1 MPKNPPVEEDDAVK
15 QADQLMVKL
24 LPILDEKEGFSKVK
38 EMLAAVSKKVDAVA
52 HLEKFDVKSLL
63 ESFDRIKS
71 SNEMLAKQIR
81 NDRRSAPAGMMESEG
96 SFNSVKYI
104 IGCRLGHDH
113 PDAKSEKEFEMVK
126 ACYSEI
132 EKNYGV
138 KAAQVIGDPTRGASF
153 LPDQVLAEYIA
164 ALYHTLVFVQWG
176 AAGSQRLR
184 VFDGLFGAQVRIPK
198 AEGGIVVYTASEEKD
213 ATESVAN
220 TGEVV
225 FNPKKIHALVKITE
239 SMRDFAP
246 AQFNQYL
253 QSEMFNK
260 FGEKLDFLC
269 GYGRG
274 GDNEPLGIFRNPRIG
289 LYSAQAG
296 ATVANTAA
304 AIAGANGGDWQGGE
318 LTFDVMENVKTAL
331 KRAKVTLDSS
341 AAWISA
347 PELFTRLKLSKWQAY
362 NGQTSQLPFLF
373 NQILTDD
380 KLKGLIGE
388 YGETAQISATQKPGA
403 TILAPSATGAAKTTD
418 AAYAKWNQG
427 FLARWFGIKL
437 EDDGG
442 KGLGFK
448 SGALYQRM
456 SMTFDVNLGR
466 EQAFMLVPDAKA
478 TS

>member
-1 MPKNPPVEEDDAVK
+1 MPTKPPVTEEQEEK
-15 QADQLMVKL
+15 EADRILQSL
-24 LPILDEKEGFSKVK
+24 LPLLDEKEGFSKVK
-38 EMLAAVSKKVDAVA
+38 EIVAGLSKRMDAVA

-71 SNEMLAKQIR
+71 SNELLAKQIR
-81 NDRRSAPAGMMESEG
+81 NDRRSAPAGMMESEE
-96 SFNSVKYI
+96 SFNTVKYI

-113 PDAKSEKEFEMVK
+113 PDAKSEKEYEMVK
-126 ACYSEI
+126 ACHAQI
-132 EKNYGV
+132 EKNYGA

-213 ATESVAN
+213 ATESVAS

-246 AQFNQYL
+246 AQFNSYL
-253 QSEMFNK
+253 QAEMFNK
-260 FGEKLDFLC
+260 FGEKLDYLC
-269 GYGRG
+269 AYGAG
-274 GDNEPLGIFRNPRIG
+274 GDNEPLGIFKNPRIG
-289 LYSAQAG
+289 IYSAQAD
-296 ATVANTAA
+296 ATVANNATAIAA
-304 AIAGANGGDWQGGE
+304 ANSGDWQGAD
-318 LTFDVMENVKTAL
+318 LTFDMVEKVKTAL

-341 AAWISA
+341 AAWISS
-347 PELFTRLKLSKWQAY
+347 PELFTRMKLSKWQAY
-362 NGQTSQLPFLF
+362 NGQTSQLPYLF
-373 NQILTDD
+373 NMILNDT
-380 KLKGLIGE
+380 KLKDLIGDF
-388 YGETAQISATQKPGA
+388 GETAQISATQKPGA
-403 TILAPSATGAAKTTD
+403 TIKAPSATGASKYTD
-418 AAYAKWNQG
+418 AAFAKWNQG

-478 TS
+478 TA